1 MQAGQQSEGD
11 ILADPALV
19 LLSLPVEFEGTDSTE
34 FGQNGPEDL
43 QVQNVAAV
51 DPDADKRAEV
61 RRDDYRVE
69 VVEGFGCLN

>member
-19 LLSLPVEFEGTDSTE
+19 LLSLPVEFEGADSTE

-51 DPDADKRAEV
+51 DPDTDKCAEV
-61 RRDDYRVE
+61 RRDDDRVE
-69 VVEGFGCLN
+69 VVEGFGRLN